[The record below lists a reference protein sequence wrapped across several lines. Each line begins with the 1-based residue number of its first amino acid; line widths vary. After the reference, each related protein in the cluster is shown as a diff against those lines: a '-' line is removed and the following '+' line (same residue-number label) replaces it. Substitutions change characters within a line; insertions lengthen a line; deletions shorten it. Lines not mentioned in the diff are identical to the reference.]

1 MRDDISQQLDGFG
14 ADLPAMT
21 WASPEE
27 IRGRGERRRRV
38 RVAGM
43 TAAGVVATV
52 LVAGTAF
59 ALGGGPGEPDP
70 TLTAGP
76 TITAAPQLSTSPS
89 ASPSTRPTPTSPSPV
104 APFDTVIPSAAMLR
118 AADVGPAYRVQSGE
132 YLGESHR
139 YVTGLCQEKG
149 QWDGKPG
156 RPQSSPERDSFR
168 RRVLVAGS
176 NAMHVVQEVTGYPS
190 ARSAGELM
198 AHERAG
204 FERCAVV
211 DHRETHVEFE
221 IIATGF
227 AGDEALLVRMT
238 PRTLLVLVR
247 AGAVY
252 AELSLWFPSAPD
264 AEDVAFARDLA
275 EKAVA
280 RICAATTAC

>member
-14 ADLPAMT
+14 ADMPAMT

-38 RVAGM
+38 RAAGM
-43 TAAGVVATV
+43 TAAGVVTAV

-59 ALGGGPGEPDP
+59 ALGGRPGEPDP
-70 TLTAGP
+70 TMTARP
-76 TITAAPQLSTSPS
+76 TITAVPQLSTSPS
-89 ASPSTRPTPTSPSPV
+89 ARPALTSPSPEET
-104 APFDTVIPSAAMLR
+104 PFDTVIPLAAMLR
-118 AADVGPAYRVQSGE
+118 AADVSPAHRVQSGE
-132 YLGESHR
+132 YMGESYR

-149 QWDGKPG
+149 QWDGMPA
-156 RPQSSPERDSFR
+156 RPQSTGERDSFR
-168 RRVLVAGS
+168 RRVLEAGPGTV
-176 NAMHVVQEVTGYPS
+176 NVVQEVKGYGS
-190 ARSAGELM
+190 ARSAGELI

-204 FERCAVV
+204 FEHCAVV
-211 DHRETHVEFE
+211 DHGETHVEFE

-252 AELSLWFPSAPD
+252 AELALWFPTAPGPD
-264 AEDVAFARDLA
+264 DVALAQDLA